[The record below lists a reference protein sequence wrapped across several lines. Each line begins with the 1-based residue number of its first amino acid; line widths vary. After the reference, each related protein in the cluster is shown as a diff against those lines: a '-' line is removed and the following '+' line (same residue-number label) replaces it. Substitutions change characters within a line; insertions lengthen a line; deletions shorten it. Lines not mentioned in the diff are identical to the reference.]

1 MDEPQSQWSEARPD
15 GLTGTSRRADRNN
28 RRTGR
33 RPGDSGTR
41 QAILDAARQRFA
53 NHGYTGATIRDIAA
67 DAGVG
72 PALVH
77 HFYGTK
83 ERLFAAAMRLPVVP
97 SEIIARVVRTGDNW
111 TADDIGEKLIR
122 VALEMWD
129 IAEFRAPFL
138 GLLRSALTNDRALT
152 MFREFLTEI
161 IIGTVA
167 GALGAPDERVDAAEA
182 RYRASLVASQ
192 VLGLGLARYLFEIG
206 PLSEANIDDLVAAV
220 GPTLQRS
227 LPGDVRRARTGK
239 TPDATSR
246 RASPGSRSPRTQG
259 HVLGRVAR

>member
-97 SEIIARVVRTGDNW
+97 SEIITLVLGAERDRLG
-111 TADDIGEKLIR
+111 
-122 VALEMWD
+122 
-129 IAEFRAPFL
+129 AEFGRRL
-138 GLLRSALTNDRALT
+138 G
-152 MFREFLTEI
+152 EI
-161 IIGTVA
+161 
-167 GALGAPDERVDAAEA
+167 L
-182 RYRASLVASQ
+182 
-192 VLGLGLARYLFEIG
+192 
-206 PLSEANIDDLVAAV
+206 
-220 GPTLQRS
+220 
-227 LPGDVRRARTGK
+227 
-239 TPDATSR
+239 
-246 RASPGSRSPRTQG
+246 
-259 HVLGRVAR
+259 